1 MNTEYSVV
9 EAHYEST
16 TAYRVVKK
24 EVDDDMLTTVHV
36 YADKVSAEDIA
47 EILNNTL
54 GAC

>member
-1 MNTEYSVV
+1 MKTEYSVV

-16 TAYRVVKK
+16 TAYRVVKQ
-24 EVDDDMLTTVHV
+24 ETDDETLTTVHV
-36 YADKVSAEDIA
+36 YADRVSAEDIA